1 PPLPII
7 LEASQAALL
16 ILLYPPPNS
25 VLVYQQ
31 NLPYLPVAVAL
42 MHQNER
48 MIPLAFMA
56 IHFHVLI
63 APYGFLIIRLTQHRA
78 PSASSVCSTTIPL
91 ALKLHILL
99 ERFYSSRSSSSKMV
113 TLMPLGVAREY
124 SCRGCL

>member
-1 PPLPII
+1 PII

-16 ILLYPPPNS
+16 ILLYPPPNG

-99 ERFYSSRSSSSKMV
+99 ERFYRKVVQINEQATIVNPHEHSS
-113 TLMPLGVAREY
+113 
-124 SCRGCL
+124 